1 MRFIMRALFAAGF
14 IALAAAC
21 SPAAPAGPTA
31 ADIAAESQKLT
42 AYLNAEFEEE
52 LAMNPM
58 MLTSMGRKE
67 LYDGLGDFSEADA
80 DRQLAWRRESVVPKA
95 YQRSRCTSPHAISD
109 CHVCVSCLRR
119 TQLTCMQLI
128 LMQLT

>member
-1 MRFIMRALFAAGF
+1 MRLLFAAGLMAF
-14 IALAAAC
+14 AAAC

-31 ADIAAESQKLT
+31 EDVAAESQKLT

-67 LYDGLGDFSEADA
+67 LYGQLGDFSEGDAEKQLVWGECGGDEGA
-80 DRQLAWRRESVVPKA
+80 DRSGEAGR
-95 YQRSRCTSPHAISD
+95 
-109 CHVCVSCLRR
+109 
-119 TQLTCMQLI
+119 
-128 LMQLT
+128 

>member
-1 MRFIMRALFAAGF
+1 MRLLFAAGLMAF
-14 IALAAAC
+14 AAAC

-31 ADIAAESQKLT
+31 EDVAAESQKLT

-67 LYDGLGDFSEADA
+67 LYGQLGDFSEGDA
-80 DRQLAWRRESVVPKA
+80 EKQLVWRRESVAGMKA
-95 YQRSRCTSPHAISD
+95 WVYDKVRWFPQQMEKLQVKVRKEGSS
-109 CHVCVSCLRR
+109 V
-119 TQLTCMQLI
+119 
-128 LMQLT
+128 